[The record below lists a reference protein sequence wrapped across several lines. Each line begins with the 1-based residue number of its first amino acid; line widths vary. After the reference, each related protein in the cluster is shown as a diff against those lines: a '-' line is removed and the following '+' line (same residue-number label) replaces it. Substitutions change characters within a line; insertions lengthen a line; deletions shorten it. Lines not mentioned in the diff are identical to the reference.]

1 MMRTL
6 QILQI
11 ELVHII
17 IPTGMI
23 GDDLEL
29 LQKGTGY
36 LGNKVLGSD
45 LIKPGFDSS
54 NFDNVAF
61 DAIEIDEDG
70 LEVPSGIDTK
80 FRGTES

>member
-1 MMRTL
+1 MRTL

-17 IPTGMI
+17 IPTSGMI

-36 LGNKVLGSD
+36 LGNKVLG
-45 LIKPGFDSS
+45 PF
-54 NFDNVAF
+54 F
-61 DAIEIDEDG
+61 
-70 LEVPSGIDTK
+70 
-80 FRGTES
+80 